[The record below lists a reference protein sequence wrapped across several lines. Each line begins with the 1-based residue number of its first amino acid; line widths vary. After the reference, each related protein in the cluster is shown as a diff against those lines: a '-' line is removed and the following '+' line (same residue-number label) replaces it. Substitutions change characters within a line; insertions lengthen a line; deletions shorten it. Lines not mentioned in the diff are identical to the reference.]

1 MNCNRNYKGI
11 LWLFIIAV
19 INSSVGF
26 SQFRKTA
33 TVGYTFL
40 EIPVTARQAAL
51 RYAAGSLVRNSGQM
65 ALFMNPAVLG
75 FQTQSSVSISNS
87 AWIADIQHY
96 GAGFALTGER
106 IGNFGVSLNYFDYG
120 EIPQT
125 ELVSA
130 LGEYRRVGNY
140 TAQSVSIGVSF
151 GRQLT
156 DRFAW
161 GLRSKWIQERIHE
174 FSSQNILIDI
184 GVLYYTGFHSLR
196 IGGYINNFGLDSR
209 YVGDTFKMPTE
220 LRLSFAYDIWEKPE
234 HFVTVIGEVSHPSDN
249 PEKLHL
255 GIQYQLH
262 EILRFYAGYQ
272 YPADEDPYSLGLGL
286 RMHGY
291 TIDLALIPFGR
302 FPSVFYIT
310 LQKEF

>member
-1 MNCNRNYKGI
+1 M
-11 LWLFIIAV
+11 V
-19 INSSVGF
+19 IGAAMCCSVGF
-26 SQFRKTA
+26 SQFRKTG

-51 RYAAGSLVRNSGQM
+51 RCAAGSLVKNSGQM
-65 ALFMNPAVLG
+65 ALFVNPAVLG
-75 FQTQSSVSISNS
+75 FQSRSSVSVSNS

-96 GAGFALTGER
+96 GAGLTVPGKR
-106 IGNFGVSLNYFDYG
+106 IGNFGLSLNYFDYG
-120 EIPQT
+120 EIPRT

-130 LGEYRRVGNY
+130 LGEYQRVGNY
-140 TAQSVSIGVSF
+140 TAQSMSIGVSY

-161 GLRSKWIQERIHE
+161 GIRSKWVEERIHE
-174 FSSQNILIDI
+174 FSSHNMLIDI

-196 IGGYINNFGLDSR
+196 IGGYIHNFGLDSR

-220 LRLSFAYDIWEKPE
+220 LRLSFAYDLLEKSQ
-234 HFVTVIGEVSHPSDN
+234 HFITLVGEVSHPSDN
-249 PEKLHL
+249 PEKIHA
-255 GIQYQLH
+255 GIQYQIWN
-262 EILRFYAGYQ
+262 ILRFYGGFQ
-272 YPADEDPYSLGLGL
+272 YPSDEDPYSVGFGL
-286 RMHGY
+286 RMRGY

-302 FPSVFYIT
+302 FPSVFYVT